1 MKNQDPSASVKITLV
16 VTPDTK
22 RELERWAQ
30 ENRTSMSAETVRA
43 VRFCARAERA
53 SVAVD

>member
-43 VRFCARAERA
+43 IRFRARSERA
-53 SVAVD
+53 SVVVD

>member
-1 MKNQDPSASVKITLV
+1 MTNQETSPPVKITLV
-16 VTPDTK
+16 VTQDAKP
-22 RELERWAQ
+22 ELERWAR

-43 VRFCARAERA
+43 VRFRARSERA